1 MPNEHLIY
9 HITTPALWKPFAFFD
24 FYEAPSLQDEGFI
37 HASQATQVQETVNRY
52 YGDEPE
58 IVLLTIDTTL
68 LAAALVYEEAPKR
81 KEEFPHIYGKLNKD
95 AITNVATIA
104 RKKDGYHIEIKG

>member
-1 MPNEHLIY
+1 MDSEHIIY
-9 HITTPALWKPFAFFD
+9 HLTTPALWKQFAFFD

-37 HASQATQVQETVNRY
+37 HASKAHQLQETANRY
-52 YGDEPE
+52 FDNEPE
-58 IVLLTIDTTL
+58 VVLLKIDTTL

-95 AITNVATIA
+95 AILDVKHITRGKN
-104 RKKDGYHIEIKG
+104 GYKIEL